1 MMIIIT
7 VCQLRKYLPI
17 VIIEIKVTIIEIA
30 PIEFL
35 NNQRGKITFKKNI
48 GHPIRIKIKHLRI
61 QGMILKNLLI
71 KKRVIMDINS
81 PQEENKKL
89 KGLYSISVRLQS
101 LEIKHLIKLMSKNI
115 KVKGIKDQIIGSNRC
130 LKGDQEKI
138 TLMELMEED
147 HKINMN
153 VALKRQEMNQII
165 IGNLKKRKNH

>member
-35 NNQRGKITFKKNI
+35 NNQRGNITNKKTI

-61 QGMILKNLLI
+61 QGMILRNHLI
-71 KKRVIMDINS
+71 IKRVIMDINS

-89 KGLYSISVRLQS
+89 KGLFSISVRLQS
-101 LEIKHLIKLMSKNI
+101 LEIKHLIRLMSKNI
-115 KVKGIKDQIIGSNRC
+115 KVKGIKDQIIGSIQC
-130 LKGDQEKI
+130 LKGDQENKNQ
-138 TLMELMEED
+138 MELMEGD
-147 HKINMN
+147 LKINMN
-153 VALKRQEMNQII
+153 VTLKRQEMNQII